1 MIIFSALWILTFHT
15 GSSFRFF
22 AYKTLMFVSFFF
34 NIFDSFYVDSS
45 IFLLKIALR
54 NPNRTDIMNP
64 NVIATGLILRIS
76 RFIKVI
82 VIKFFFLLI
91 VLDFLIF
98 RQNSLRMNVLLF
110 LFVVWTF
117 FWILV
122 KPRICLFPEIRINMN
137 VSPFHG
143 TSFDITQRT
152 WKVNTWR
159 TKSKANITNPAFS
172 RNFGQ
177 SNTSLM

>member
-1 MIIFSALWILTFHT
+1 
-15 GSSFRFF
+15 
-22 AYKTLMFVSFFF
+22 MFVSFFF

-76 RFIKVI
+76 RLIKVI

-117 FWILV
+117 F
-122 KPRICLFPEIRINMN
+122 
-137 VSPFHG
+137 
-143 TSFDITQRT
+143 
-152 WKVNTWR
+152 
-159 TKSKANITNPAFS
+159 
-172 RNFGQ
+172 
-177 SNTSLM
+177 